1 MKDLQSALDARNHDQ
16 IAEAF
21 TTGLL
26 TSRSTVTLLC
36 RAISKNLARGVALLR
51 QRGVRPVPYYAA
63 PIAKCRSIEI
73 FELVEQARWPLEM
86 GGLVL
91 LSFVPYDH
99 LSIYR
104 TSANF
109 VPQ

>member
-1 MKDLQSALDARNHDQ
+1 MEDLQSALDVGNHAQ

-36 RAISKNLARGVALLR
+36 RAISKNLA
-51 QRGVRPVPYYAA
+51 RGVRPVPYYAA

-99 LSIYR
+99 LSIYQ